1 MDNIQR
7 LEQQAKKVLNKIL
20 SLFPIPKMHPKLID
34 MEREAEQIALLGE
47 INTEKIT
54 PLVEPTEWVK
64 ENCKEL
70 FADIKKE
77 DIKLYIDGKEVKGR
91 E

>member
-7 LEQQAKKVLNKIL
+7 LEEQAKKTLNIIL
-20 SLFPIPKMHPKLID
+20 SLFPIPKIHPKLYD
-34 MEREAEQIALLGE
+34 MEKETEQIAILGE
-47 INTEKIT
+47 VNTENIK
-54 PLVEPTEWVK
+54 PMSEPPEWMREHFK
-64 ENCKEL
+64 N
-70 FADIKKE
+70 IKKE

>member
-7 LEQQAKKVLNKIL
+7 LEQQAKKALNKIL

-34 MEREAEQIALLGE
+34 MEREAKEIALLGE

-54 PLVEPTEWVK
+54 PLVEPPEWAV

-70 FADIKKE
+70 FADVKKE
-77 DIKLYIDGKEVKGR
+77 DIKIYIDGKEVKG